1 MYSFRLAISSLSH
14 YNLSS
19 KSTNDEKVGKQ
30 MVYDVLLTKESDN
43 RYTARAMLLPNIVVS
58 GTDESQV
65 LNDLRIALANVE
77 ANSRTVRLDVP
88 SPKKPRDPWLE
99 FAGIWKDEPD
109 WDLFQAEI
117 EAYRQ
122 EIDRQTMMD

>member
-1 MYSFRLAISSLSH
+1 M
-14 YNLSS
+14 
-19 KSTNDEKVGKQ
+19 
-30 MVYDVLLTKESDN
+30 LLTKESDN

-65 LNDLRIALANVE
+65 LDDLRIALADVQ
-77 ANSRTVRLDVP
+77 ANSRTVRLEVP

-99 FAGIWKDEPD
+99 FAGMWKDEPD
-109 WDLFQAEI
+109 WELFQAEI

-122 EIDRQTMMD
+122 EIDRQTMTD

>member
-1 MYSFRLAISSLSH
+1 M
-14 YNLSS
+14 
-19 KSTNDEKVGKQ
+19 
-30 MVYDVLLTKESDN
+30 LLTKESDN

-58 GTDESQV
+58 GTDESKV

-77 ANSRTVRLDVP
+77 ANSRTVRLEVP
-88 SPKKPRDPWLE
+88 SPKKHRDPWFT

>member
-1 MYSFRLAISSLSH
+1 
-14 YNLSS
+14 
-19 KSTNDEKVGKQ
+19 

-58 GTDESQV
+58 GTDETKV
-65 LNDLRIALANVE
+65 LNDLRIALADVE
-77 ANSRTVRLDVP
+77 ANSRTVRLEVP
-88 SPKKPRDPWLE
+88 LPKKPRDPWLE